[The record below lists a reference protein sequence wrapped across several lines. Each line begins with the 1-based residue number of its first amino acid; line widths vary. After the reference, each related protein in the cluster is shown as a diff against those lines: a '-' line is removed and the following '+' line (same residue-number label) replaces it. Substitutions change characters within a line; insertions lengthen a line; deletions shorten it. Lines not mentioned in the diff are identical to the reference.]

1 MADGVGLLVVFAR
14 SVRRSSSIAFQRRGD
29 EALVRWLPSLAR
41 LTVRRRWLLQE
52 RSDEG
57 VGLLVAFAPSRAFQP
72 GCVLQERSDEGG
84 RLALRSDG
92 SSVVLWIILGC
103 PQILIRR

>member
-1 MADGVGLLVVFAR
+1 MRAAKNLGRF
-14 SVRRSSSIAFQRRGD
+14 SSSKC
-29 EALVRWLPSLAR
+29 
-41 LTVRRRWLLQE
+41 
-52 RSDEG
+52 SDEG
-57 VGLLVAFAPSRAFQP
+57 VGVLVAFAPSRAFQP